1 MNKEG
6 RLEVITGCMFSGKSE
21 ELIRRVKRAMI
32 AKMKVIIFKP
42 VIDTRYSV
50 VEVVSHSGM
59 RIKARP
65 IVSSQDILNYVHK
78 NTQVVALDES
88 QFFDMGIIEIV
99 KFLVKNGKRVIIA
112 GLDTDF
118 RGEPFGPMPYLMAL
132 ADEVIKLHAI
142 CNVCGGEATMTQ
154 RLINGKP
161 ANYND
166 PVILVGGF
174 EKYEAR
180 CKKHHIVPDAPNNL
194 PIVEKKLFPDK
205 DLKSVNKEIKKEGV
219 ENLIDKLPEDALEV
233 TRAILEDLNIPIEYK
248 LEKIIKQKWYEYLKN
263 NVEKTIRKEL
273 KNE

>member
-6 RLEVITGCMFSGKSE
+6 KLEVITGCMFSGKSE

-42 VIDTRYSV
+42 VIDTRYST

-78 NTQVVALDES
+78 NTQVLALDES

-118 RGEPFGPMPYLMAL
+118 KGEPFGPMPYLMAL

-194 PIVEKKLFPDK
+194 PIVEKKLFSGK
-205 DLKSVNKEIKKEGV
+205 DLKSVNKEIKKEDA
-219 ENLIDKLPEDALEV
+219 ENLIDKLPDDALEV

-263 NVEKTIRKEL
+263 VEKTIRKEV